1 MPGSNAP
8 PGPGAS
14 SSSSRN
20 VVRWISV
27 SEVASVGGGGGG
39 GRSLG
44 RAGRG
49 VAAAGTHPQDVSLF
63 QRCLF
68 MAELHESRLPVPQ
81 PVGLL
86 TIEILLHVEH
96 HHSSTAPGQVC
107 FVFFFFAVLFC
118 RFDFFLNFGLFFYF
132 FSELFFLFLFFF
144 SLSKFVSFFMFCR
157 DSYVCTKL

>member
-14 SSSSRN
+14 SSSSRM
-20 VVRWISV
+20 VVRWASV
-27 SEVASVGGGGGG
+27 VSVVSASVGR
-39 GRSLG
+39 GRRG
-44 RAGRG
+44 AGVVVVVVV

-107 FVFFFFAVLFC
+107 FVFFSLPCFVVVFFCWLV
-118 RFDFFLNFGLFFYF
+118 FFLYF
-132 FSELFFLFLFFF
+132 FFLLFFF
-144 SLSKFVSFFMFCR
+144 RCQKSLILFFSQILVFPFYTI
-157 DSYVCTKL
+157 YVV